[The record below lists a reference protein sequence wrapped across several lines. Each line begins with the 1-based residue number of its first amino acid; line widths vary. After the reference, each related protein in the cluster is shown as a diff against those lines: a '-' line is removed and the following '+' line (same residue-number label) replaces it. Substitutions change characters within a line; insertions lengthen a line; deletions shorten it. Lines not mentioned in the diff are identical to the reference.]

1 MLYWTTVMTCRA
13 FCPVPGKAAV
23 CAVIALG
30 MLHLSGRPA
39 SAQQGV
45 TRLGTIVHPA
55 MVESSGLAASK
66 RYPGIIWTHGDGS
79 SRFLF
84 AMQTNGVY
92 IRSFPVGASFVDWE
106 DIMADDSG
114 NLYLADTGSDG
125 APRSHV
131 KIHRVREPNPDRL
144 KNVLVERTWFLRFP
158 GTRQNCEAFFVLD
171 GRGYL
176 VTKEELGGSVTIYDF
191 ELANRAR
198 SILLQRVTTVDVP
211 GDVTA
216 AAISSDSARLA
227 LLTEDGPVVY
237 MINGNVNAIRSS
249 VGYFRRFPANTLI
262 EGATFRGDGLMVSS
276 EAGELWLFTD
286 PQFQT
291 R

>member
-1 MLYWTTVMTCRA
+1 MNRRA
-13 FCPVPGKAAV
+13 FCPLSGRAAL
-23 CAVIALG
+23 CAVITLG
-30 MLHLSGRPA
+30 IFHISSLLA

-45 TRLGTIVHPA
+45 TRLGRIVEPLA

-66 RYPGIIWTHGDGS
+66 QYPGIIWSHGDGS

-84 AMQTNGVY
+84 AMRTNGAY

-106 DIMADDSG
+106 DIMADNFG

-125 APRSHV
+125 DPRSHV
-131 KIHRVREPNPDRL
+131 KIHRVREPDPDRL
-144 KNVLVERTWFLRFP
+144 KNVQVERTWFVRFP
-158 GTRQNCEAFFVLD
+158 GSRQNCEAFFILD

-198 SILLQRVTTVDVP
+198 SILLQRVTTVDIP

-216 AAISSDSARLA
+216 AAISVDSARLA

-237 MINGNVNAIRSS
+237 KIGRASCRERV
-249 VGYFRRFPANTLI
+249 
-262 EGATFRGDGLMVSS
+262 
-276 EAGELWLFTD
+276 
-286 PQFQT
+286 
-291 R
+291 